1 MQPHAPELEE
11 AVIGACLIEQE
22 ALPLI
27 ADKLRPEMFYDDH
40 HQLIFA
46 ALMAMYHAGKKIDIL
61 TVKEELARR
70 GNLDAI
76 GGPYAIV
83 QLSSKVASSAH
94 IEYHAQIIH
103 QKYLAREMVVGF
115 NKLLTCAMD
124 ETIDIVDTLIDA
136 HNLLDRLEGESGHNA
151 HIRDMETLMAD
162 TMEEAERRIAK
173 SVNGVTGIPTGL
185 TELDGQLLY
194 VQPDGSLFFFSR
206 GVNRCG
212 DTLYYQTGEDGYAL
226 LPPPAGLYDDG
237 QALYDVQPDGSL
249 LTGSADGHLTFG
261 ADGRY
266 TSGSVEL
273 DTGIAQ
279 LLSDSN
285 PDALDA
291 RETRLSMA
299 FDYIRDHFKYLSMP
313 HYEAGTDDWAQEAA
327 EVFLQQGK
335 GNCYCFAAAFM
346 YCARR
351 LGYQAYV
358 VAGHESKPDNDH
370 AWTMIEENGE
380 TRLYDVQLE
389 YAYLYQFGKGEIDA
403 YAMTDSG
410 GSVYNGFQYYFP

>member
-1 MQPHAPELEE
+1 MKRVLTAVLLCLLVLLCGCTRQPEAEPPAQE
-11 AVIGACLIEQE
+11 AVSVSPVPVQENDPASVEQKTE
-22 ALPLI
+22 AQDPVPIPDGIVKINGLAIYYQNGQPL
-27 ADKLRPEMFYDDH
+27 
-40 HQLIFA
+40 
-46 ALMAMYHAGKKIDIL
+46 AG
-61 TVKEELARR
+61 
-70 GNLDAI
+70 
-76 GGPYAIV
+76 
-83 QLSSKVASSAH
+83 
-94 IEYHAQIIH
+94 
-103 QKYLAREMVVGF
+103 
-115 NKLLTCAMD
+115 
-124 ETIDIVDTLIDA
+124 
-136 HNLLDRLEGESGHNA
+136 
-151 HIRDMETLMAD
+151 
-162 TMEEAERRIAK
+162 
-173 SVNGVTGIPTGL
+173 TGL

-266 TSGSVEL
+266 TSGSEEL

-291 RETRLSMA
+291 RETRLSLA

-389 YAYLYQFGKGEIDA
+389 YAYL
-403 YAMTDSG
+403 
-410 GSVYNGFQYYFP
+410 

>member
-1 MQPHAPELEE
+1 MKRVLTAVLLCLLVLLCGCTRQPEAEPPAQE
-11 AVIGACLIEQE
+11 AVSVSPVPVQENDPASVEQKTE
-22 ALPLI
+22 AQDPVPIPDGIVKINGLAIYYQNGQPL
-27 ADKLRPEMFYDDH
+27 
-40 HQLIFA
+40 
-46 ALMAMYHAGKKIDIL
+46 AG
-61 TVKEELARR
+61 
-70 GNLDAI
+70 
-76 GGPYAIV
+76 
-83 QLSSKVASSAH
+83 
-94 IEYHAQIIH
+94 
-103 QKYLAREMVVGF
+103 
-115 NKLLTCAMD
+115 
-124 ETIDIVDTLIDA
+124 
-136 HNLLDRLEGESGHNA
+136 
-151 HIRDMETLMAD
+151 
-162 TMEEAERRIAK
+162 
-173 SVNGVTGIPTGL
+173 TGL

-266 TSGSVEL
+266 TSGSEEL

-291 RETRLSMA
+291 RETRLSLA
-299 FDYIRDHFKYLSMP
+299 FDYIRDHFKYLS
-313 HYEAGTDDWAQEAA
+313 
-327 EVFLQQGK
+327 
-335 GNCYCFAAAFM
+335 
-346 YCARR
+346 
-351 LGYQAYV
+351 
-358 VAGHESKPDNDH
+358 SKPDNDH

>member
-1 MQPHAPELEE
+1 M
-11 AVIGACLIEQE
+11 
-22 ALPLI
+22 
-27 ADKLRPEMFYDDH
+27 
-40 HQLIFA
+40 
-46 ALMAMYHAGKKIDIL
+46 
-61 TVKEELARR
+61 
-70 GNLDAI
+70 
-76 GGPYAIV
+76 
-83 QLSSKVASSAH
+83 
-94 IEYHAQIIH
+94 
-103 QKYLAREMVVGF
+103 
-115 NKLLTCAMD
+115 
-124 ETIDIVDTLIDA
+124 
-136 HNLLDRLEGESGHNA
+136 
-151 HIRDMETLMAD
+151 
-162 TMEEAERRIAK
+162 
-173 SVNGVTGIPTGL
+173 
-185 TELDGQLLY
+185 

-237 QALYDVQPDGSL
+237 QALYAVQPDGSL

-266 TSGSVEL
+266 TSGSEEL

-291 RETRLSMA
+291 RETRLSLA

-327 EVFLQQGK
+327 EVFLQR
-335 GNCYCFAAAFM
+335 
-346 YCARR
+346 ARETATASPLR
-351 LGYQAYV
+351 SCTVPAGSAIRPHV
-358 VAGHESKPDNDH
+358 VPGHESKPDNDH

>member
-1 MQPHAPELEE
+1 M
-11 AVIGACLIEQE
+11 
-22 ALPLI
+22 
-27 ADKLRPEMFYDDH
+27 
-40 HQLIFA
+40 
-46 ALMAMYHAGKKIDIL
+46 
-61 TVKEELARR
+61 
-70 GNLDAI
+70 
-76 GGPYAIV
+76 
-83 QLSSKVASSAH
+83 
-94 IEYHAQIIH
+94 
-103 QKYLAREMVVGF
+103 
-115 NKLLTCAMD
+115 
-124 ETIDIVDTLIDA
+124 
-136 HNLLDRLEGESGHNA
+136 
-151 HIRDMETLMAD
+151 
-162 TMEEAERRIAK
+162 
-173 SVNGVTGIPTGL
+173 
-185 TELDGQLLY
+185 
-194 VQPDGSLFFFSR
+194 
-206 GVNRCG
+206 
-212 DTLYYQTGEDGYAL
+212 
-226 LPPPAGLYDDG
+226 
-237 QALYDVQPDGSL
+237 QPDGSL

-266 TSGSVEL
+266 TSGSEEL

-291 RETRLSMA
+291 RETRLSLA